1 MIVSSDAIDAFRKQD
16 PLFCEFLLETGRIVS
31 NGVDHGMRTSSR

>member
-1 MIVSSDAIDAFRKQD
+1 MVSSDAIEAFRKQD

-31 NGVDHGMRTSSR
+31 IGVDHGKRTATR